1 MMKQEFEKIAKVEVT
16 SEQYEAIEK
25 LYMESS
31 LEKTEFIKSIK
42 PMLKTLQKPEKRAG
56 IVRIAISDNS
66 GYMVTPNGC
75 WHHVIEAEIIDCDI
89 ATGKIKVRKIPNTYE
104 LSNEY
109 NYTEN
114 QVQFV

>member
-16 SEQYEAIEK
+16 NEQYAAIEK

-31 LEKTEFIKSIK
+31 LQKAEFIKTIK
-42 PMLKTLQKPEKRAG
+42 PMLKTLRKPEKKEG
-56 IVRIAISDNS
+56 IVRIAVSDNS

-75 WHHVIEAEIIDCDI
+75 WHHVIKAELIDIDI

-104 LSNEY
+104 LSNEFDF
-109 NYTEN
+109 TEM
-114 QVQFV
+114 QVEFI